1 MTAYEIAALYYYSG
15 AGTLAWISIW
25 SIIQNTK

>member
-1 MTAYEIAALYYYSG
+1 MSAMTVAALYYYLG

-25 SIIQNTK
+25 AIIQKTK